1 MKKIYRYSSW
11 ILGVVA
17 SFFLVT
23 VFGVVHAYAV
33 CPVCTVVILG
43 GVELSR
49 YLGVDDT
56 VSGVWVGGLTVSM
69 GLWTINWLEKK
80 GWRFK
85 LDIPIIILAYY
96 TIVIWP
102 LHEWKIIGNPR
113 NMIFGFDRL
122 LFGTLIGG
130 MVFAVA
136 VVVHEM
142 LKKKNK
148 NKSYFPYQRVV
159 IPVLSLLVTS
169 LIMYF
174 ATKG

>member
-1 MKKIYRYSSW
+1 MKRLYRYGSW
-11 ILGVVA
+11 IIGLVT
-17 SFFLVT
+17 SFFIVS

-33 CPVCTVVILG
+33 CPVCTVIVIG

-49 YLGVDDT
+49 VLGVDDT
-56 VSGVWVGGLTVSM
+56 VSGVWVGGLIVSS

-80 GWRFK
+80 KWRFK
-85 LDIPIIILAYY
+85 LDIPVIMLGYY
-96 TIVIWP
+96 LIVIWP
-102 LHEWKIIGNPR
+102 LHTAGIIGNPR
-113 NMIFGFDRL
+113 NMIFEFDKL

-130 MVFAVA
+130 MVFAVS

-142 LKKKNK
+142 LKKKNM
-148 NKSYFPYQRVV
+148 NKSYFPFQRVV
-159 IPVLSLLVTS
+159 IPVSTLLVTS